1 MSKYF
6 KAFLTISPLILL
18 VFNNCSGQDIDA
30 SITIRDSASPVAE
43 VSGRFISPQTD
54 RHFSI
59 LREFAGFAGLAERI
73 SDVRLENSDGKT
85 VAFKQFVPG
94 EYVADAEFTAWHYR
108 IDLAPAKRPQASG
121 HTSWLAE
128 GIGSL
133 FLRDLLPILKKGS
146 KGRVAIELPSGWT
159 SSKGAG
165 RFTAD
170 DVDATILLIGKDL
183 RPLTV
188 TSAGIELKIFIAG
201 KWQFQDDQ
209 LAAFASEIMRSY
221 NKRLGTLPVRR
232 VEMLYVPFP
241 QPSSLGAW
249 EGDTRGNTVVI
260 VSSDMP
266 FQTQSVQRLHEQLRH
281 ELFHLWFPNS
291 VSLTGNYDW
300 FYEGFALYESLKLGV
315 ALNRLRFDDFLDTL
329 GRAITIDS
337 MLTDRRSL
345 IEASKT
351 RAGVADTTVYARGML
366 AAFLTDLEL
375 LKSSGGKENV
385 STLLRSIFKKYNSA
399 TVETDAN
406 TAILAALALPKVTR
420 FVNSGESIHWANE
433 LGPVGIE
440 VSGQPGLTNLKVT
453 TRRSSSQKKLLDK
466 LGYNNWRRSP
476 LIPK

>member
-6 KAFLTISPLILL
+6 KAFLAIFPVILL
-18 VFNNCSGQDIDA
+18 VLNNCSGQDIDA
-30 SITIRDSASPVAE
+30 SVTISAAAAE
-43 VSGRFISPQTD
+43 VNGRFTSPRVD

-59 LREFAGFAGLAERI
+59 LREFAGFSGLADRV

-94 EYVADAEFTAWHYR
+94 EYVAESGFTAWHYR
-108 IDLAPAKRPQASG
+108 VDLSPAKRQQVSG
-121 HTSWLAE
+121 HTSWLSTDV
-128 GIGSL
+128 GLL
-133 FLRDLLPILKKGS
+133 FLRDVLPVLKKGS
-146 KGRVAIELPSGWT
+146 KGTVAVQLPNGWS
-159 SSKGAG
+159 SSKGVG
-165 RFTAD
+165 RFAAWD
-170 DVDATILLIGKDL
+170 IDATVVLIGKDL

-188 TSAGIELKIFIAG
+188 AAAGMEIKIFLAG

-209 LAAFASEIMRSY
+209 LAAFASEIIQNYSE
-221 NKRLGTLPVRR
+221 RLGPLLMKQVDI
-232 VEMLYVPFP
+232 VYAPFP
-241 QPSSLGAW
+241 QPSGLGAW
-249 EGDTRGNTVVI
+249 EGDTSSNTVVI

-266 FQTQSVQRLHEQLRH
+266 FQTQSAQRLHEQLRH

-351 RAGVADTTVYARGML
+351 RSGVADTTVYARGML

-375 LKSSGGKENV
+375 LKRSGGKESV
-385 STLLRSIFKKYNSA
+385 STLLRSIFKKYNDA
-399 TVETDAN
+399 ALETDAN
-406 TAILAALALPKVTR
+406 SAILTAIASPKIAR
-420 FVNSGESIHWANE
+420 FVNGSESTNWANE
-433 LGPVGIE
+433 LRPAGIE
-440 VSGQPGLTNLKVT
+440 VSSQPGLTDLKVT
-453 TRRSSSQKKLLDK
+453 NKQSNSQKKLLDK

-476 LIPK
+476 VIPK